1 MFFPLVFRCAYFNGF
16 AIHSPVIDRL
26 LKRNTSESP
35 ESAVIE
41 LRINYASEVYGISG
55 PGNTNFGL
63 RWNSMDYKNF
73 RG

>member
-1 MFFPLVFRCAYFNGF
+1 MFA
-16 AIHSPVIDRL
+16 DRL

-41 LRINYASEVYGISG
+41 LRINYASKVYGISG

-63 RWNSMDYKNF
+63 RWNNMDYKNF